1 MDYPTKPFISM
12 SWFVVCVVISIL
24 LAMASDTH
32 LTIAPLLTSWGVIA
46 GLATLLGLRTFSPAL
61 RSLKDQHYESNLLN
75 QADLILCGFVMLIAI
90 WPPFFGLGELLIPGA
105 YGWELPHN
113 AFMASVFH
121 TVVQDGIISPGISQG
136 FLWYLMH
143 YVSQFVLGIS
153 PSSFKLVLAINFSVT
168 AGLIYIATRHV
179 AGRWSALI
187 ACFLFIGS
195 PLELG
200 LARNHYG
207 FQLSYPIIL
216 LLFITCVRRERHN
229 SLFNNTAIV
238 ILMGMCN
245 LTYCSSILFIL
256 FPFLYFALRF
266 NRTSARKEILTT
278 SLTLICGVS
287 FWLCLPTIISS
298 LHTGNWKFVS
308 PATVHTSDRAIY
320 FERDPENK
328 SITNDTHQA
337 LAQIASNFIN
347 ELTLLVNLQDDS
359 YLFAT
364 REGKSRFIS
373 TLCLVGI
380 LVTISVRRTLPAQL
394 SAALISWLICGS
406 IPGVLSHEF
415 ATRRFLVLT
424 PILYIGAAV
433 AFGTIFN
440 NVYSFLKF
448 PTNYFCQIRSIAAA
462 CVLIVSIKDLPAN
475 LSFLM
480 RQPSDRHQEF
490 AEYVGVACYNS
501 DICVIRPGD
510 ALNASVSIQ
519 YLVSSAPKM
528 RTGETLLVNWSEHSL
543 KGSPLVDVVSK
554 QNNIYSQW
562 IYNKTLLNK
571 AIRKNSQS
579 KERKITVVIFPELS
593 SLSVEKSIL
602 DLGFTRWK
610 GTINDHTIENT
621 PVVYSGLYHVS

>member
-1 MDYPTKPFISM
+1 MDNPTKPFISM
-12 SWFVVCVVISIL
+12 SWFVVCIVISIL
-24 LAMASDTH
+24 LARASDTH
-32 LTIAPLLTSWGVIA
+32 LTIAPLLSYWGIIA
-46 GLATLLGLRTFSPAL
+46 GLATLLGLRAFSPAL
-61 RSLKDQHYESNLLN
+61 RSLKDQHYESNRLN
-75 QADLILCGFVMLIAI
+75 QTDLILSGLAMLIAI
-90 WPPFFGLGELLIPGA
+90 WPSFFGLGELLIPGA

-113 AFMASVFH
+113 AFMASIFH

-143 YVSQFVLGIS
+143 YVSQFALGIS

-168 AGLIYIATRHV
+168 AALIYIATRHV
-179 AGRWSALI
+179 ASRWSALI

-229 SLFNNTAIV
+229 SLFTNIAIV

-245 LTYCSSILFIL
+245 LTYCSSILFVF
-256 FPFLYFALRF
+256 FPFLYYALRY
-266 NRTSARKEILTT
+266 NRTRSSKELFRT
-278 SLTLICGVS
+278 SLTLICGLA

-320 FERDPENK
+320 FERDPENR
-328 SITNDTHQA
+328 SIVNDTHQA
-337 LAQIASNFIN
+337 LSQIVSNFIN

-359 YLFAT
+359 CLFAT
-364 REGKSRFIS
+364 RDGKSRFIS
-373 TLCLVGI
+373 TLCLVGV
-380 LVTISVRRTLPAQL
+380 LVTISVRCILPAQL

-406 IPGVLSHEF
+406 IPGILSHEF

-433 AFGTIFN
+433 AYGTIFN
-440 NVYSFLKF
+440 SIYSFLKF
-448 PTNYFCQIRSIAAA
+448 PTKYIYQIRSIAAA
-462 CVLIVSIKDLPAN
+462 FVLFISVKDLPTN

-490 AEYVGVACYNS
+490 AQYVGVACYNS
-501 DICVIRPGD
+501 DICVIRPSESI
-510 ALNASVSIQ
+510 NASVSIQ
-519 YLVSSAPKM
+519 YLVSLAPKM
-528 RTGETLLVNWSEHSL
+528 QTGETLLVNWSEHTL
-543 KGSPLVDVVSK
+543 KSSPLVDVVSN
-554 QNNIYSQW
+554 QNNIYAQW

-571 AIRKNSQS
+571 AIRKNSQP
-579 KERKITVVIFPELS
+579 KERKITVVVLPELS

-610 GTINDHTIENT
+610 GTMNDHTIENT